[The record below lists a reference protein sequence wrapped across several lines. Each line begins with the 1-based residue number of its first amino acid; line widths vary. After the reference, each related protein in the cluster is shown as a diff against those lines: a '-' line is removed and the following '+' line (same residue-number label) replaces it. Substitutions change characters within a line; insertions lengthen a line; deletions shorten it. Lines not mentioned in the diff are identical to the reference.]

1 MDTLNHLL
9 DWRLKAGSNPS
20 WPRRGTCI
28 NEAALIEAGFEYKPI
43 RIPEQM
49 LECFS
54 RLICRLAMY
63 LNDNSTDKER
73 QCLLPYVTRLACAA
87 PPEVEKARSTY
98 IWKRVRNYHYFGVP
112 FDEGLHV
119 LEGALAIGR

>member
-1 MDTLNHLL
+1 
-9 DWRLKAGSNPS
+9 
-20 WPRRGTCI
+20 
-28 NEAALIEAGFEYKPI
+28 
-43 RIPEQM
+43 
-49 LECFS
+49 
-54 RLICRLAMY
+54 MY

-119 LEGALAIGR
+119 LEGALAIGRQADPLGPDQAGTRMDTARVGQSTPAKEEAPASSTDKPCFSKVKSWLTLMQAERAA